1 MGPHLTPSQEKALI
15 AHTDEY
21 GFGSVI
27 VGMCKAFAML
37 LGGVAAFV
45 TLLLLLSGCGTDQYS
60 TPEPADGDVV
70 VMPEDPAGE
79 LAAWG
84 EDLCRLAHER
94 AWFEV
99 GRSEQVVNV
108 GRGGADVAEFHSAT
122 VANQLGVDFAVEVSL
137 PWTPHYGGYA
147 GHYDYVH
154 ARTPEHSSGRY
165 VSPSWVNDGSERQ
178 AVTDWFVRNCSMSDP
193 YAELAMHYTAN
204 PNWDAAAAEELI
216 KHQGLLTPVAE
227 ELPEWKD
234 RHPAR
239 KRCSGGPC
247 PAGTIFQ

>member
-1 MGPHLTPSQEKALI
+1 MGPQLTPGQEQALL
-15 AHTDEY
+15 AQCDEHGY
-21 GFGSVI
+21 GSVI
-27 VGMCKAFAML
+27 GRMLVGWL
-37 LGGVAAFV
+37 ILVGTVLGTV
-45 TLLLLLSGCGTDQYS
+45 LLLSSCGTDRYS
-60 TPEPADGDVV
+60 TAEPAAGDVV

-99 GRSEQVVNV
+99 GRGEQVVNV
-108 GRGGADVAEFHSAT
+108 GRGGADVAEFRSAT
-122 VANQLGVDFAVEVSL
+122 VANRIGIDFAVEVSL
-137 PWTPHYGGYA
+137 PWTPHYGGRD

-165 VSPSWVNDGSERQ
+165 VPPSWVNDGSVRQ

-193 YAELAMHYTAN
+193 YAGLAMHYTAN
-204 PNWDAAAAEELI
+204 PNWDAAADELLF
-216 KHQGLLTPVAE
+216 KNTGLLTPTAAE